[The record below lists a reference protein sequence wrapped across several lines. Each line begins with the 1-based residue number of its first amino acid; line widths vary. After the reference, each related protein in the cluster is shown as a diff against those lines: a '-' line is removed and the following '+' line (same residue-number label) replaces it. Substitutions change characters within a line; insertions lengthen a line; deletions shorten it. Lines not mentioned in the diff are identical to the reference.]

1 MNPSSVV
8 PTTHAALPNTGTSSP
23 TSGRPS
29 LLRMSISQARLDLV
43 ELLRDREATFFV
55 LAFPVMLLVLFGS
68 IFAGTIGATGV
79 EASQVMASGIIAS
92 GIMSVSFVSLAIS
105 IAYERDLGV
114 LLRLRATPM
123 PPAAY
128 FLGKTLFVLVTAIAE
143 TLVLL
148 AVAAALYDLDLPSTP
163 DRWAMFV
170 AVFLL
175 GTASGS
181 ALGVAVSSI
190 PKSARNANAIVQA
203 PFIFLQ
209 FISGVYLLFSDVPPV
224 LQQVASLFPLKWM
237 TQGLR
242 SVFLPDTWQVMEP
255 AGSWERPLV
264 LVVLAAW
271 TVGGLVLCRTTFRWT
286 RRR

>member
-1 MNPSSVV
+1 MTITASRPGQNASD
-8 PTTHAALPNTGTSSP
+8 HAPRP
-23 TSGRPS
+23 PS
-29 LLRMSISQARLDLV
+29 LLSMSVSRARLDTV

-68 IFAGTIGATGV
+68 IFSGTVEGTGV

-114 LLRLRATPM
+114 LLRLHATPM

-128 FLGKTLFVLVTAIAE
+128 FLGKTLFVLVTAVVE
-143 TLVLL
+143 TVILL
-148 AVAAALYDLDLPSTP
+148 AVAVTLYGLELPTTA
-163 DRWAMFV
+163 DRWAMFA
-170 AVFLL
+170 AVFVL

-181 ALGVAVSSI
+181 VLGVAVSSV
-190 PKSARNANAIVQA
+190 PKNAKNANAIVQA

-224 LQQVASLFPLKWM
+224 LQQVAALFPLKWM

-271 TVGGLVLCRTTFRWT
+271 TVGGLVLCRMTFRWT
-286 RRR
+286 RSR

>member
-1 MNPSSVV
+1 VNATAG
-8 PTTHAALPNTGTSSP
+8 TTTRPFSP
-23 TSGRPS
+23 TPAGPAAPS
-29 LLRMSISQARLDLV
+29 LLRTSVSRARLDLV

-68 IFAGTIGATGV
+68 IFRETISGTGV

-114 LLRLRATPM
+114 LLRYRATPM

-128 FLGKTLFVLVTAIAE
+128 FLGKTLFVLVTAVAE
-143 TLVLL
+143 TVVLL
-148 AVAAALYDLDLPSTP
+148 AVAVTLYDLDLPSTP
-163 DRWAMFV
+163 DRWAMFA

-181 ALGVAVSSI
+181 VLGVAVSSV
-190 PKSARNANAIVQA
+190 PKNAKNANAIVQA

-224 LQQVASLFPLKWM
+224 LQQVAALFPLKWM

-242 SVFLPDTWQVMEP
+242 SVFLPDSWQVMEP

-271 TVGGLVLCRTTFRWT
+271 TVGGLVLCRMTFRWS
-286 RRR
+286 RSR

>member
-1 MNPSSVV
+1 MTTTATG
-8 PTTHAALPNTGTSSP
+8 TTHGGPAPSP
-23 TSGRPS
+23 HAPS
-29 LLRMSISQARLDLV
+29 LLRMSVSRARLDIV
-43 ELLRDREATFFV
+43 ELLRDREATFFI
-55 LAFPVMLLVLFGS
+55 LAYPVMLLVLFGS
-68 IFAGTIGATGV
+68 IFSGTVEGTGV

-114 LLRLRATPM
+114 LLRLHATPM

-128 FLGKTLFVLVTAIAE
+128 FLGKTLFVLVTAVVE
-143 TLVLL
+143 TVILL
-148 AVAAALYDLDLPSTP
+148 AVAVTLYGLELPTTA
-163 DRWAMFV
+163 DRWAMFA
-170 AVFLL
+170 AVFVL

-181 ALGVAVSSI
+181 VLGVAVSSV
-190 PKSARNANAIVQA
+190 PKNAKNANAIVQA

-224 LQQVASLFPLKWM
+224 LQQVAALFPLKWM

-271 TVGGLVLCRTTFRWT
+271 TVGGLVLCRMTFRWT
-286 RRR
+286 RSR